1 MFKNKSLTVKIF
13 SIPAIMI
20 VIMLAIIA
28 ISTMKVKSTQV
39 ITDRVIDLRAPTA
52 RTGVLL
58 LNGVNHS
65 LAALRGWIILGADKF
80 KIQRAEAWRNIDQAL
95 AAMDEF
101 SKNWTVPT
109 NIKKLQ
115 EMKALFKDFKG
126 FQQEIE
132 DIAQSPDNL
141 PANKILFTEAAPK
154 ATIMAREITKMIDLE
169 ANYSATVA
177 RKAVFSMMADTRGT
191 LGLSLGAIRA
201 YLLSG
206 DEKFHAQFNK
216 LWAKNERRFG
226 DLSAKKNLLTAAQL
240 VSYNAF
246 KAARDEFKGL
256 PPKMFEIRQ
265 GKEWNLANRWLGT
278 KAAPTAGKI
287 ITIINGM
294 VKNQQGLMDTDVIAG
309 RDANKELFMTLYLI
323 GAIGII
329 ASIVVSVLI
338 VRSIT
343 KPVNIIISDISE
355 GSAQINS
362 ASGQISSTSQSLADG
377 AADQASSLE
386 ETSSALEE
394 IASMTKQN
402 ADNAVSAN
410 SLMEESRGLV
420 DNGVTAMKNMVTAMD
435 SIKNSSGEI
444 SKIIKVIEEIAFQT
458 NLLALNAAVEAARA
472 GEHGKGFA
480 VVAEEVRNLAQRSAT
495 ASKDTAALIEN
506 AVSKS
511 NEGGKIVETMAKAL
525 DEISDSIKKSSDLV
539 AEIASASKE
548 QSSGIEQVNGAVNEM
563 DGVTQKN
570 AAVAEESAAASEELN
585 AQAEGLDNAVRDLS
599 GLINGQS
606 GGGGNGG
613 RLITEKSIG
622 APKKLP
628 VPGPAA
634 QQPAAQHAEAAPEPP
649 QRKSKGP
656 KMVKAED
663 VIPFDKDDLQEF

>member
-1 MFKNKSLTVKIF
+1 MFKNKSLAVKIF

-20 VIMLAIIA
+20 AIMLTIIVV
-28 ISTMKVKSTQV
+28 STVKVKGTQV

-58 LNGVNHS
+58 LNGVNYS
-65 LAALRGWIILGADKF
+65 LAALRGWIILGNDKF
-80 KIQRAEAWRNIDQAL
+80 KGQRADAWRGIDSAL
-95 AAMDEF
+95 ARMDEF
-101 SKNWTVPT
+101 SINWTVPA

-115 EMKALFKDFKG
+115 DMKALFRDFKG

-132 DIAQSPDNL
+132 DIANTPGNL
-141 PANKILFTEAAPK
+141 PANKILFTDAAPL
-154 ATIMAREITKMIDLE
+154 ASTMAREITKIIDLE
-169 ANYSATVA
+169 AKNPVTAE
-177 RKAVFSMMADTRGT
+177 RKALFSMMADTRGT

-206 DEKFHAQFNK
+206 NDKFHDTFVK
-216 LWAKNERRFG
+216 LWTKNERRFG
-226 DLSAKKNLLTAAQL
+226 DLSAKKHLLTPAQRA
-240 VSYNAF
+240 SYDNF
-246 KAARDEFKGL
+246 KAARDNFKGL
-256 PPKMFEIRQ
+256 PPKMFEIR
-265 GKEWNLANRWLGT
+265 KSKDWNLANRWLGT

-287 ITIINGM
+287 ITIINSM
-294 VKNQQGLMDTDVIAG
+294 VKNQQGLMETDVALA
-309 RDANKELFMTLYLI
+309 RDANKELFLTLYLV

-329 ASIVVSVLI
+329 ASIIVSVLM

-394 IASMTKQN
+394 IASMTRQN
-402 ADNAVSAN
+402 ADNADSAN
-410 SLMEESRGLV
+410 SLMEESRSLV
-420 DNGVTAMKNMVTAMD
+420 DNGVTAMKEMVEAMD

-495 ASKDTAALIEN
+495 ASKDTASLIEN
-506 AVSKS
+506 AVTKS
-511 NEGGKIVETMAKAL
+511 NDGGKIVETMAKAL

-548 QSSGIEQVNGAVNEM
+548 QSSGIEQVNTAVSEM

-570 AAVAEESAAASEELN
+570 AASAEESAAASEELN
-585 AQAEGLDNAVRDLS
+585 AQAEGLDSAVQDLS
-599 GLINGQS
+599 SLINGSS
-606 GGGGNGG
+606 GSGNGD
-613 RLITEKSIG
+613 RLITEKSHAHT
-622 APKKLP
+622 APKKLA
-628 VPGPAA
+628 VPKAKEHRVAA
-634 QQPAAQHAEAAPEPP
+634 APQPA
-649 QRKSKGP
+649 QRKTKGP
-656 KMVKAED
+656 KMVKAEE